1 MSRGRSRRR
10 LAASWSRPERAGSGS
25 LELARP
31 DERDGKRFAGVE
43 VRDANEDGE
52 ADKNEAGIDTC
63 VARERREHDDA
74 LARDERDRADQRDD
88 QRYDE
93 RLHGHLSR
101 QPRASVVAW

>member
-25 LELARP
+25 LEQARP
-31 DERDGKRFAGVE
+31 DERVGKRIAGVE
-43 VRDANEDGE
+43 VRAAIEVGE
-52 ADKNEAGIDTC
+52 AVQNDAGIATG

-93 RLHGHLSR
+93 RLQGHLSR